1 MLGNDG
7 EKYVCCVGSRCTLI
21 LANNTGYDCAAMN
34 GTRYLDES
42 SEEVHITSQPFT
54 LYLKLFYLFKRQES
68 LDSSILM
75 VYRVLLLHSP
85 PAV

>member
-42 SEEVHITSQPFT
+42 SEEVHITSHHIHII
-54 LYLKLFYLFKRQES
+54 FKTF
-68 LDSSILM
+68 LPI
-75 VYRVLLLHSP
+75 
-85 PAV
+85 